1 MENHN
6 VSNSNILLET
16 LYDGT
21 LKTVTLNTPSR
32 DIGIENK
39 DSVPTTPCNN
49 QVPLETELT
58 ALKSFVLE
66 QFFLIKKSTQG
77 PNHEVENVVMLME
90 QIKYLKEENQVK
102 SSIIQSLTNQY
113 NNILNSA
120 ATYNRNNNNNDN
132 NNNNNND
139 NNDNNFFF
147 LNFHFIYFKIILY
160 TYTIKKLKYI
170 SLSKEKHIFL
180 AVLIQKKY
188 TY

>member
-6 VSNSNILLET
+6 VSTSNILLET
-16 LYDGT
+16 LDDDT
-21 LKTVTLNTPSR
+21 LKTVTLSTSSR

-113 NNILNSA
+113 NNILNSTT
-120 ATYNRNNNNNDN
+120 TYNRNN

-139 NNDNNFFF
+139 NNDNNNFF

-160 TYTIKKLKYI
+160 TYTINKLKYI